1 VEYDIA
7 AVWCCVGN
15 AAIGERNVGELEGA
29 KGQPVVGADL
39 ENGSVVFDVV
49 SSERTECTQF

>member
-15 AAIGERNVGELEGA
+15 VVTSEKDVGELEGA
-29 KGQPVVGADL
+29 KGQSVVGAD
-39 ENGSVVFDVV
+39 
-49 SSERTECTQF
+49 

>member
-7 AVWCCVGN
+7 AV
-15 AAIGERNVGELEGA
+15 RYNVGYTSISDRDVRELKGA
-29 KGQPVVGADL
+29 KRQPDDGADL

-49 SSERTECTQF
+49 SME